1 MSALRRRDS
10 PRPAKDRFANQQ
22 PLYRDIPQPVIPGKI
37 CGYAFKELQ
46 RVTDHDPSRCYFEL
60 PADLADIGSARA
72 AILPVP
78 YDRTATWK
86 KGAARAPEAILEA
99 SHHLEL
105 YDVAIGVEPCRWGIA
120 TLDPITFDGA
130 PEELADRVDDR
141 VGELIERGKLPVTLG
156 GDHSISIGAIRA
168 AARLVP
174 EITVL
179 QLDAHTDTR
188 EEYHGSRFNHACT
201 LNWARKWCPIVQ
213 VGIRAVDRPEMPLLD
228 QERVFYAHQICGPD
242 ASPDWVERVVG
253 LLTENVYLTIDVD
266 CFDSSIMPATG
277 TPEPGGLDWYQVDAL
292 LEQVAKHRTVVGFDV
307 VELLPTPGQWASD
320 FLTAKLIYR
329 FLGRIFSNQ

>member
-1 MSALRRRDS
+1 VA
-10 PRPAKDRFANQQ
+10 
-22 PLYRDIPQPVIPGKI
+22 
-37 CGYAFKELQ
+37 E
-46 RVTDHDPSRCYFEL
+46 HDPLTTYFEL
-60 PADLADIGSARA
+60 SEELADINSAKA

-99 SHHLEL
+99 SHHIER
-105 YDVAIGVEPCRWGIA
+105 YDVVTGVEPCQWGIA
-120 TLDPITFDGA
+120 TLDPVDFDGP

-141 VGELIERGKLPVTLG
+141 VTDVIERGVLPVVLG

-174 EITVL
+174 DVTVL

-188 EEYHGSRFNHACT
+188 EECWGSTYNDACT
-201 LNWARKWCPIVQ
+201 MNWARQWCPIVQ
-213 VGIRAVDRPEMPLLD
+213 VGIRAVDGPEMPFLD
-228 QERVFYAHQICGPD
+228 QDRVFYAHQICGPG
-242 ASPDWVERVVG
+242 SSTDWIERVIG
-253 LLTENVYLTIDVD
+253 LLTEKVYLTIDVD
-266 CFDSSIMPATG
+266 CFDSSLVPATG

-292 LEQVAKHRTVVGFDV
+292 LEQVSKHREVIGFDV

-320 FLTAKLIYR
+320 FLVAKLIYR
-329 FLGRIFSNQ
+329 FLGRIFANRGPHQPST